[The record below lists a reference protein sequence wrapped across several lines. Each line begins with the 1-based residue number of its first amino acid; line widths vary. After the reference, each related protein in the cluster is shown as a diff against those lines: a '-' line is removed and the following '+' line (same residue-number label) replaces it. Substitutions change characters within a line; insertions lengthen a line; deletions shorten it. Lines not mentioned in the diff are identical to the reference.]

1 MPKMPKPMVQAEV
14 CGNCIHY
21 HQHYVLDDRQKPTP
35 LWYGHCGMPRFKE
48 PRPDETCEHWE
59 ENHVEE

>member
-21 HQHYVLDDRQKPTP
+21 HQHYVLSDRQKPTP

>member
-14 CGNCIHY
+14 CGNCLHY
-21 HQHYVLDDRQKPTP
+21 HQHYVLSDHQKPIP